1 MATTITKPEGAEEA
15 VPVAAPGTRH
25 LVLVDGS
32 GYIFRA
38 YHALPPMTRPDGTPV
53 NAVFGFTQMLSSFLA
68 EHRGS
73 HLAVVFDASRSTF
86 RNEIFPD
93 YKAHRPDPPEELV
106 PQFALI
112 REATEAFGV
121 ARVEAPGFE
130 ADDMIAAYARAFHE
144 AGGEVTIV
152 SSDKDMMQ
160 LVRPGVQMLDP
171 IKRKPIREAEVIE
184 KFGVPPGKVIEVQAL
199 IGDPVDNVPGVP
211 KIGPKTAA
219 ELILAYG
226 DLEAVLANT
235 AQIKQPMRRQ
245 NLEQYA
251 EQARLSKRLVTLDD
265 QAPLTVPIEAL
276 AVRPPE
282 AAALSK
288 FLADQGFRSVIARMG
303 LGEAAG
309 DAATRARNSAISAA
323 QAAAAAPAAPADP
336 SAVPFG
342 PYETVTTPE
351 ALAAW
356 IAEAA
361 AAGIVGLD
369 TETDSLDALKANLV
383 GVCLATRPGRACY
396 IPLRHV
402 SPGTGQGDM
411 LAAEPEKAAPP
422 QLPFAEAMAA
432 LKPLLEDP
440 GVLKVLQHAKYDLEV
455 LGREENGGIAVAPVD
470 DTMLI
475 SYAMEAGKH
484 GHGMDEL
491 SRLHL
496 DHAPVPYDQ
505 VTGTGRAR
513 ISFAAVPLDMATA
526 YAAEDADVTLR
537 LWHVLR
543 PRLREEGALAIYEQ
557 VERRMIAV
565 LRDMEIE
572 GIKVDGVELARIG
585 EDFVARMAVLEQ
597 EIHDLAGRPFSVGS
611 PKQLG
616 EILFDEMNLPGG
628 RKGKSGA
635 WGTDAAV
642 LEELAAQGVPLARK
656 VLDWRQLS
664 KLKSTYV
671 DGLTAQLDP
680 RTGRVHT
687 DFSMA
692 NTSTGRLASTEP
704 NLQNIPVRTE
714 EGQRIRRAFV
724 ADPGHVLMS
733 ADYSQIELRLLAHMA
748 DVPALREAFETGQDI
763 HARTAAD
770 IFRLAPEA
778 VDREARRRAKT
789 INFGIIYG
797 MSAFG
802 LAGRLGI
809 GAGEAKSIIDAYFG
823 QYPGIRAAMERL
835 KEEARLR
842 GYVSTSFGR
851 KLWIQDIGTKD
862 AVRRAG
868 AERAAINAPF
878 QGGAAEIIKRA
889 MVRLPRALR
898 EAGLKARLLLQV
910 HDELVLEVPE
920 AEVEATGTLVREVM
934 ESVATLR
941 VPLAVEVGTGRSWA
955 EAH

>member
-1 MATTITKPEGAEEA
+1 MSDTPAASEEA

-121 ARVEAPGFE
+121 AQVEAPGFE
-130 ADDMIAAYARAFHE
+130 ADDMIAAYARAFRE

-152 SSDKDMMQ
+152 SSDKDLMQ

-171 IKRKPIREAEVIE
+171 IKRKPIREAEVAE
-184 KFGVPPGKVIEVQAL
+184 KFGVPPEKVIEVQAL

-226 DLEAVLANT
+226 DLETVLANT
-235 AQIKQPMRRQ
+235 AKIKQPMRRQ

-265 QAPLTVPIEAL
+265 QAPLTLPIEAL

-282 AAALSK
+282 PAALAK
-288 FLADQGFRSVIARMG
+288 FLQDQGFRSVIARMG

-323 QAAAAAPAAPADP
+323 QAAAAAPAAPAAETGALP
-336 SAVPFG
+336 YG

-351 ALAAW
+351 ALATW
-356 IAEAA
+356 IAEART
-361 AAGIVGLD
+361 AGVIGLD

-383 GVCLATRPGRACY
+383 GVCLATAPGRACY

-402 SPGTGQGDM
+402 SPGAGQGDM
-411 LAAEPEKAAPP
+411 LAEPEKAAAPP
-422 QLPFAEAMAA
+422 QLPFEETMAA

-440 GVLKVLQHAKYDLEV
+440 AVLKVLQHAKYDLEV
-455 LGREENGGIAVAPVD
+455 LGRPENGGIAVAPVD

-496 DHAPVPYDQ
+496 DHSPISFDQ

-513 ISFAAVPLDMATA
+513 ISFAAVPLDRAA
-526 YAAEDADVTLR
+526 EYAAEDADVTLR
-537 LWHVLR
+537 LWQLLR
-543 PRLREEGALAIYEQ
+543 PRLREDGSLALYEQ

-565 LRDMEIE
+565 LRDMEVE
-572 GIKVDGVELARIG
+572 GIKVDGIELARIG
-585 EDFVARMAVLEQ
+585 EDFVARMAVLEG
-597 EIHDLAGRPFSVGS
+597 EIHGLAGRPFAVGS

-616 EILFDEMNLPGG
+616 EILFDEMKLPNG

-642 LEELAAQGVPLARK
+642 LEELAAQGIPLARK

-671 DGLTAQLDP
+671 DGLTAQIDP

-704 NLQNIPVRTE
+704 NLQNIPVRSE
-714 EGQRIRRAFV
+714 EGQRIRRAFI

-809 GAGEAKSIIDAYFG
+809 GAGEAKGIIDAYFG

-862 AVRRAG
+862 PVRRAG

-889 MVRLPRALR
+889 MVRLPQALTK
-898 EAGLKARLLLQV
+898 AGLKARLLLQV

-920 AEVEATGTLVREVM
+920 AEVEPTTALVRQVM
-934 ESVATLR
+934 EGVAHLR
-941 VPLAVEVGTGRSWA
+941 VPLAVEVGTGQSWA